1 VNGPPTRRSGPL
13 TTDRP
18 SVETTTTDSA
28 SVPRKY
34 TPVTNA
40 AALRFKVL
48 DAYLDAV
55 AAAGPSEDDWPE
67 PPFTEGA
74 AATFLDV
81 TDEQYW
87 TALLADPRWSGATA

>member
-1 VNGPPTRRSGPL
+1 MNGPPTRRSGPL

-28 SVPRKY
+28 SVSCKY
-34 TPVTNA
+34 MPVTNA

-55 AAAGPSEDDWPE
+55 ADAGPPADDWPE
-67 PPFTEGA
+67 PPADGT
-74 AATFLDV
+74 AATFHNV

-87 TALLADPRWSGATA
+87 TVLLADPRYSGVAA

>member
-1 VNGPPTRRSGPL
+1 VASG
-13 TTDRP
+13 
-18 SVETTTTDSA
+18 
-28 SVPRKY
+28 KY

-40 AALRFKVL
+40 AALRFKLL

-55 AAAGPSEDDWPE
+55 AAAGPPDDDWPE
-67 PPFTEGA
+67 PPFADGT

-87 TALLADPRWSGATA
+87 TALLADPRYSGVAA